1 MAVKINFNLFKNR
14 DFFGIP
20 AIFFIICV
28 FIGIAFIS
36 VIYFKMETESQKRII
51 RKEAEKLS
59 FLVEGKIFAKLNDIV
74 DSLRLSEDFINLL
87 KINGDTSNREMQS
100 MLNVLAASTN
110 VDLIYVMDGKGKV
123 FASAVSEGIS
133 LRGENFSFRPY
144 FKNAV
149 TESNYMYSALG
160 VITGKR
166 GIYCS
171 RAININNRRI
181 VIAVKMGMEE
191 IEKIMDAVSGIAV
204 LITPEGVIFASNDKE
219 LIFKTVDI
227 TGLKNRQW
235 PDDVRR
241 FEGLNLS
248 GIKWVFKKEKF
259 VADKE
264 KFLYYALPAGYNGWM
279 VMTAERESINK
290 ELWPVFMSII
300 AISCAGVM
308 LILIFMFLSLRS
320 VTKRKIAE
328 RHVVESERHLRRILN
343 STQEG
348 FWQIDKNGYTID
360 INPAMCRILG
370 YTKDELIGEPVSIFV
385 KGVSVEIIKEYLLK
399 SQQYDKTDPFK
410 MEFVKKD
417 GSKVPVI
424 IKGTPLF
431 SDTGEFIG
439 AFAMISNM
447 EDIFRIENALRQ
459 SEHNYREIFDS
470 VNDAIFI
477 HDLKDFHLVDVNKK
491 MLEMYRCT
499 KEQAL
504 SPGLYDKHFDSEE
517 RKIEYSRKAAEGIP
531 QVFEW
536 HASTWDN
543 EPFWAEVS
551 LKKAV
556 IAGEDRVI
564 AVVRNIEERKKAED
578 ALKESEK
585 KFRDMAENTADWIWE
600 MDELGIIRYSNP
612 QVYKLTGYSPEEIV
626 GIDIRGKLAPEDKWN
641 EFIELSKRSENK
653 EVISMEGEIIH
664 KNGTRVAA
672 DTKVIPFE
680 IAGEKT
686 LMFRGVSRDITD
698 KKRAEQKIIM
708 AMEELKRS
716 NKDLEEFAYV
726 ASHDLKEPLRMVS
739 SYVKLLE
746 KKYADKLDN
755 DAKDYIGYAADGA
768 KRMQRLISDLLM
780 YSRLGRT
787 NIEFMDVDMDDLVK
801 EVINSLELR
810 IHEIN
815 ADVIVETKLPV
826 IYADRTQMVQL
837 FQNLMANSLKF
848 ISDKKPE
855 IRIGCEKKN
864 GLYEFYVKDNGIG
877 IDKAYFEKVFVIFQQ
892 LHTKD
897 KYPGTGIGL
906 SVCKKVVEQHG
917 GTIRVE
923 SQEGKGTAFYFTISL
938 ELKEN

>member
-1 MAVKINFNLFKNR
+1 MRDNAFLSLKKNIDYLKGHQTHFVFMVVLSLLLIFSVYLQLETLNQKYILENDAKNTAYKIENSVFDALNGLIDSVRLNEEFKKVMTAR
-14 DFFGIP
+14 GLAEHPEVI
-20 AIFFIICV
+20 AILTILSSSSDADMLYLLDRKGRV
-28 FIGIAFIS
+28 FTSSIS
-36 VIYFKMETESQKRII
+36 
-51 RKEAEKLS
+51 
-59 FLVEGKIFAKLNDIV
+59 N
-74 DSLRLSEDFINLL
+74 
-87 KINGDTSNREMQS
+87 
-100 MLNVLAASTN
+100 
-110 VDLIYVMDGKGKV
+110 
-123 FASAVSEGIS
+123 GIS
-133 LRGENFSFRPY
+133 LTGEDLNQRPY
-144 FKNAV
+144 FKNAS
-149 TESNYMYSALG
+149 EWKNYFYSAIGLA
-160 VITGKR
+160 TKRR

-171 RAININNRRI
+171 RMISVNGEQI
-181 VIAVKMGMEE
+181 VIVAKMGMRETEE
-191 IEKIMDAVSGIAV
+191 LLSEIKGIAA
-204 LITPEGVIFASNDKE
+204 LISPENIIFASGDNSRLFKSLDLNGLGFPAKQIDVKQYGDTAPVSAGLVIKKRVLYDGKDKYLYT
-219 LIFKTVDI
+219 LIPVGK
-227 TGLKNRQW
+227 
-235 PDDVRR
+235 
-241 FEGLNLS
+241 
-248 GIKWVFKKEKF
+248 
-259 VADKE
+259 
-264 KFLYYALPAGYNGWM
+264 NGWKLLAAQQTS
-279 VMTAERESINK
+279 VVVPLDGPANIILLTVVISVLTLLVIFLLFIRNANRRKTAERHIVNSEK
-290 ELWPVFMSII
+290 HL
-300 AISCAGVM
+300 
-308 LILIFMFLSLRS
+308 
-320 VTKRKIAE
+320 RKIL
-328 RHVVESERHLRRILN
+328 ES
-343 STQEG
+343 TKEG
-348 FWQIDKNGYTID
+348 FWQVDKNGNTID

-370 YTKDELIGEPVSIFV
+370 YTKAELIGEPVSIYV
-385 KGVSVEIIKEYLLK
+385 KGVSAEIIKEYLLK
-399 SQQYDKTDPFK
+399 SQQYDKTDPFE
-410 MEFVKKD
+410 MDFVKKD

-447 EDIFRIENALRQ
+447 EDLFNVEKALRQ

-551 LKKAV
+551 LKRAV

-564 AVVRNIEERKKAED
+564 AVVRNIEERKKAEE
-578 ALKESEK
+578 ALMESEK

-600 MDELGIIRYSNP
+600 MDETGLIRYSNP
-612 QVYKLTGYSPEEIV
+612 QVFKLMGYLPEELV
-626 GIDIRGKLAPEDKWN
+626 GSKSQEKVVTQEKWE
-641 EFIELSKRSENK
+641 EFQDLLKSSEK
-653 EVISMEGEIIH
+653 EEVLSMESEVKH
-664 KNGTRVAA
+664 KNGTKVAV
-672 DTKVIPFE
+672 DTKIIPFE
-680 IAGEKT
+680 VSGEK
-686 LMFRGVSRDITD
+686 LRMFRGVSRDITD